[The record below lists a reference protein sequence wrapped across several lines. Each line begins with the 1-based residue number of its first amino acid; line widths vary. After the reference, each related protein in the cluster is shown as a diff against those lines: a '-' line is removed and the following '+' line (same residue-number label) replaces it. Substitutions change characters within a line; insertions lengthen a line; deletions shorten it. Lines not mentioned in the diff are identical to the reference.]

1 MKDHLRSYKHGS
13 LGIPPSCQHCTLERC
28 PVHPL
33 KNDKLIRERLTF
45 LRLEPGETL
54 FVQGMPVDGAYLVCR
69 GVVERGLRL
78 ESGKVQLLQWA
89 LAADWLIEALWG
101 GHDQHLTFA
110 KAATPTLTAFVG
122 KAELREWFQTHPELM
137 LELLERTC
145 REVSRLWQRLAF
157 RSYASP
163 QVQLAFAIQT
173 LSELRSSNGNLSDK
187 VDLDLP
193 LNETKLSDFLG
204 VSERSV
210 ARHLKRLESRD
221 TVDYQRGRLSVLDR
235 ARLRRL
241 AESN

>member
-1 MKDHLRSYKHGS
+1 MPCS
-13 LGIPPSCQHCTLERC
+13 LHPAVHDKGKPGESRGRKATGLPERYAPTVAGPPNES
-28 PVHPL
+28 
-33 KNDKLIRERLTF
+33 RERDEGSSPQLQARF
-45 LRLEPGETL
+45 AGDS
-54 FVQGMPVDGAYLVCR
+54 PVV
-69 GVVERGLRL
+69 
-78 ESGKVQLLQWA
+78 
-89 LAADWLIEALWG
+89 
-101 GHDQHLTFA
+101 
-110 KAATPTLTAFVG
+110 PTLHAGT
-122 KAELREWFQTHPELM
+122 LSELM
-137 LELLERTC
+137 LKLLERVC

-163 QVQLAFAIQT
+163 QAQLAFAIQT
-173 LSELRSSNGNLSDK
+173 LSELRLSNGNLPDK
-187 VDLDLP
+187 ADLDLP